1 MSPTDALIGILG
13 AITLIAPG
21 WLAARACRL
30 PMPLLAGF
38 VLGVVGMVAVV
49 LGLDTAG
56 VRLGPVSLGTTWTTL
71 TLGAAAWEW
80 RTRIRPGTTPGPAA
94 TPNQAAPLQPV
105 AWREHAVLFLP
116 LLPALAVVVYRA
128 TAQPLF
134 GVDMV
139 FRWNYLAEQMLARG
153 TLGFYP
159 PVTAADYEIYSWP
172 DGIAPAVASVYLW
185 IYGLAGAPRPPLTA
199 PVVVLQFGLVL
210 AAVHALA
217 RRMFS
222 DRAAAFAGALASC
235 SPLLLWATAMGQE
248 TGLTAL
254 ALLALLLYLPAS
266 AAEAT
271 PGRMVFAG
279 LAAGLGGLAREY
291 GLVLP
296 LLGLALCLV
305 RRLPP
310 KSIGGFLLVALLATA
325 PWYLRNALLTGNP
338 LFNLSVGGLLPV
350 NEVHAWLNASYQAEL
365 GWSRLPAGAGAVL
378 FVNTIAAL
386 AGLVAGAVLFARRG
400 AALLLGAGVFVALWA
415 ASVGYTAAGFTYS
428 LRVLSPALAVAAVLG
443 GAALAN
449 WIPGRRRL
457 GAVAL
462 GLTLFASDAA
472 LRALTLPGNVYR
484 IPPSAW
490 LSVGR
495 ALHDYHE
502 RPIYRELAR
511 IAGAER
517 LLVLGPNALLA
528 KHGARTTPLWS
539 PDLRFLFDATL
550 SPVEVARRL
559 RAAGIGFVLL
569 TQGEVNAR
577 FLARSA
583 FFRDPAGTLQPAWS
597 DPDLVLLRVNPPS
610 P

>member
-1 MSPTDALIGILG
+1 MSLTDALLGILG

-30 PMPLLAGF
+30 PLPLLAGF
-38 VLGVVGMVAVV
+38 VFGVVGMVAVV

-56 VRLGPVSLGTTWTTL
+56 VRLGPVSLGAAWTAL
-71 TLGAAAWEW
+71 TVVAAAWAW
-80 RTRIRPGTTPGPAA
+80 HARRHADRTSASGGTSGNTPRPQLP
-94 TPNQAAPLQPV
+94 
-105 AWREHAVLFLP
+105 AWRGHAVLFLP

-128 TAQPLF
+128 AAQPLF
-134 GVDMV
+134 GVDTV

-172 DGIAPAVASVYLW
+172 DGIAPAVASVYAW
-185 IYGLAGAPRPPLTA
+185 IYGLAGEPRPVLTA
-199 PVVVLQFGLVL
+199 PVVGLQFGLVL

-222 DRAAAFAGALASC
+222 DRAAAFACAFAAC

-254 ALLALLLYLPAS
+254 ALLALLLYLPA
-266 AAEAT
+266 AATEAT

-279 LAAGLGGLAREY
+279 LAAALGGLAREY

-296 LLGLALCLV
+296 LLGLALGFV

-310 KSIGGFLLVALLATA
+310 KSVFWFLLAALLATT

-338 LFNLSVGGLLPV
+338 LFNLSVGGLFPV

-365 GWSRLPAGAGAVL
+365 GWGRLPAGAWAVL

-386 AGLVAGAVLFARRG
+386 AGLVAGTVLFARRG
-400 AALLLGAGVFVALWA
+400 AALLLAVGVFVVLWA
-415 ASVGYTAAGFTYS
+415 ASVSYTAAGFTYS

-443 GAALAN
+443 GAALAK
-449 WIPGRRRL
+449 WIPDRHRL
-457 GAVAL
+457 GVVAL
-462 GLTLFASDAA
+462 GLTLFSTDAA

-502 RPIYRELAR
+502 RPVYRELAR
-511 IAGAER
+511 IAGGER

-528 KHGARTTPLWS
+528 KQGARTTPLWS

-550 SPVEVARRL
+550 PPAEAARRL
-559 RAAGIGFVLL
+559 RAAGVGFVLL